1 MKQPNWLLMDAV
13 ISVHGTL
20 VAETG
25 GAAGVRD
32 RGLLESAL
40 ARPLNR
46 FAYEDESTISDLAAS
61 YAYGL
66 ACNHPF
72 IDGNKRIAITSIA
85 MFLDDNGYR
94 FVPEKMDALKMFLAL
109 AAGEVEEGVLA
120 RWIERN
126 SDPGRGA
133 PLDGTGPVA

>member
-1 MKQPNWLLMDAV
+1 MIQPNWLLMDAV

-20 VAETG
+20 VAEHRG
-25 GAAGVRD
+25 LAGVRD

-40 ARPLNR
+40 ARPQNR
-46 FAYEDESTISDLAAS
+46 FAYADEATIFDLAAS

-72 IDGNKRIAITSIA
+72 LDGNKRIAITSIA
-85 MFLDDNGYR
+85 MFLGDNGYR

-109 AAGEVEEGVLA
+109 AAGEVSEDVLA

-126 SDPGRGA
+126 SGEG
-133 PLDGTGPVA
+133 

>member
-13 ISVHGTL
+13 ISVHGML
-20 VAETG
+20 VAEHG

-40 ARPLNR
+40 ARPQNR
-46 FAYEDESTISDLAAS
+46 FAYEDEATIFDLAAS

-66 ACNHPF
+66 ALNHPF
-72 IDGNKRIAITSIA
+72 VDGNKRIAITAAA
-85 MFLDDNGYR
+85 MFLSDNGYS
-94 FVPEKMDALKMFLAL
+94 FLPEKMDALKMFLAL
-109 AAGEVEEGVLA
+109 ASGEVEEEVLA

-126 SDPGRGA
+126 S
-133 PLDGTGPVA
+133 GTD